1 MAPQW
6 RVQETLLSCLLLC
19 QSCWMQ
25 VITSETS
32 VPTPTKSYIE
42 FFDPPRTLS
51 DSSVIEIL
59 YQCQS
64 DQVVHVDVLAS
75 SITKSL
81 VGIFKRRWICR
92 PDGTE
97 KIREIHIN
105 FPDQMVYR
113 EDWILRR
120 PIYVT
125 NVLLRAW
132 ISDYPIDLNMP
143 DRFSYRNGVARI
155 LHEIEIPTPNSR
167 PYKDHR
173 KCPQWDQDVLWKVR
187 MEKVPQCPAEEEVIR
202 LLPFLYAC
210 TGEGFGIVRRPE
222 PYLDPTLE
230 RQRQYNAM
238 APRCSFSIWLY
249 VTDLCPVSLCGVF
262 YHLDDNN
269 DYVTPALLMAKS
281 GHLHVQVELVKKE
294 AHAFRSTD
302 PLPLNQ
308 WCHIL
313 LNLDVSW
320 ANLTVVCGSSVSSTT
335 YRFPDNVLLSDV
347 SGTFHLGGCKYVHS
361 IKAFYG
367 PSIYYRK
374 KIVSIYKAPPPQM
387 IERVELSQWYLKCTS
402 FQDEC
407 ALRFQHFSA
416 AEQETRDC
424 EDPYSDLMARFLPAN
439 TFPQCSEWEGP
450 PPPHRALITKLLRK
464 RAAQGGHSN
473 FTGEL
478 FGRALHRMYLRR
490 VLAPDG
496 LSLIRKSMPLL
507 LQAGCLGYHPALFL
521 ASVLFQTGLGVRRD
535 QYKALKFS
543 LLSAQ
548 EDDRL
553 AQLSLG
559 HKHHMGVDGYPLDY
573 DLSYAYYANIAHQT
587 MTDRVTPSKHQ
598 AFVEHIRLTDES
610 VLKQQTKEN
619 DDLFM
624 WLRFQAKQ
632 GVSSAQHAV
641 SRMLFWGQQG
651 ISSNLEIAVKFYE
664 KGAMQQK
671 DPVMMYDYG
680 VILLRGQGVKRDI
693 PKALEYLGKAADMD
707 FVPALNSLGWYY
719 EQYEQNYQKAAEFWE
734 RADELG
740 NPEAPFNLGILHLH
754 GLYPGKPKN
763 MSVAYRYY
771 LKSATRGHI
780 DAAVHVSACWIQGV
794 PGVVS
799 RAPQDA
805 VLWTKWAGEQ
815 NGYLGAVLRKALD
828 NYLDQSWSA
837 ALLYYVQAAEIGMEI
852 GQFNAAFICELDPEG
867 LVTRYLQIDCEW
879 KYYNLS
885 ALSER
890 PPAYAQIKMGDLYYT
905 PHVRRKR
912 DVQAAVQMYA
922 AAALQQEPQG
932 LYNLGVLME
941 EGVSLPNS
949 TLRRLGFNSSVC
961 ANNFTI
967 MIELYRRCRDH
978 EKEDSYVPC
987 SLALLNAHLLYVWTF
1002 HGSLLK
1008 CSSAA
1013 AIAIVT
1019 ALGLMTI
1026 FGRLQNAA
1034 RRLQLSV

>member
-6 RVQETLLSCLLLC
+6 RVQETLLCCLLLC

-32 VPTPTKSYIE
+32 APTPTKSYIE

-59 YQCQS
+59 YQCQP

-75 SITKSL
+75 SITKPL
-81 VGIFKRRWICR
+81 VGIFKRRWTCR

-97 KIREIHIN
+97 KIREIRLN

-125 NVLLRAW
+125 DVLLRAW
-132 ISDYPIDLNMP
+132 ISDPPIDLNIP
-143 DRFSYRNGVARI
+143 DRSSYRNGVAKI
-155 LHEIEIPTPNSR
+155 LHQIEIPTPNSR

-173 KCPQWDQDVLWKVR
+173 KCPQWDQHVLWKVR
-187 MEKVPQCPAEEEVIR
+187 MEKVPQCPAEEEVVR

-222 PYLDPTLE
+222 PYLDPGLE
-230 RQRQYNAM
+230 RRRQYNVM

-249 VTDLCPVSLCGVF
+249 VMDRCPVSLCGVF
-262 YHLDDNN
+262 YHLDDTN

-281 GHLHVQVELVKKE
+281 GHLHVQVELIKKE
-294 AHAFRSTD
+294 AHAFRSSD

-320 ANLTVVCGSSVSSTT
+320 ANLTVVCGSSVISTT
-335 YRFPDNVLLSDV
+335 YRFPDHVLLSDV
-347 SGTFHLGGCKYVHS
+347 SGTFHLGGCKYVRG

-367 PSIYYRK
+367 PSIYYRNK
-374 KIVSIYKAPPPQM
+374 MVAINKAPPPQM
-387 IERVELSQWYLKCTS
+387 IERMELAQWYRKCTS

-407 ALRFQHFSA
+407 ATRFQHFSA
-416 AEQETRDC
+416 AEQETKDC
-424 EDPYSDLMARFLPAN
+424 GDPYSDLTARFLPENA
-439 TFPQCSEWEGP
+439 FPQCSEWEGP

-464 RAAQGGHSN
+464 RAARGGHRN

-490 VLAPDG
+490 VLAPNG

-535 QYKALKFS
+535 QCK
-543 LLSAQ
+543 
-548 EDDRL
+548 
-553 AQLSLG
+553 
-559 HKHHMGVDGYPLDY
+559 
-573 DLSYAYYANIAHQT
+573 
-587 MTDRVTPSKHQ
+587 
-598 AFVEHIRLTDES
+598 AFVEQIRLTDEN

-651 ISSNLEIAVKFYE
+651 ISSNLEVAVKFYE
-664 KGAMQQK
+664 KGAEQQK

-680 VILLRGQGVKRDI
+680 VILLRGQGVKRDV

-719 EQYEQNYQKAAEFWE
+719 EQYEENYQKAAEFWE

-763 MSVAYRYY
+763 MSAAYRYY

-799 RAPQDA
+799 RLPHDA
-805 VLWTKWAGEQ
+805 VLWTKWVGEQ

-837 ALLYYVQAAEIGMEI
+837 ALLYYLQAAEMGMEI

-867 LVTRYLQIDCEW
+867 LVTHYLQIDCEW

-890 PPAYAQIKMGDLYYT
+890 PPAHAQIKMGDLYYT

-922 AAALQQEPQG
+922 AAALQREPQG

-949 TLRRLGFNSSVC
+949 TLRRLGFNTSVC

-1002 HGSLLK
+1002 HGSVLK